1 MHIGIVADGGYEKG
15 MGHVVR
21 MKRLADELKQCG
33 LITFYTN
40 QESEPFLH
48 EEHWN
53 VIVKPE
59 LQQHEFI
66 LREIKSKKLDLL
78 LFDILGAPVEL
89 LKKIKAETDAKIV
102 LFEEKNAKAIQ
113 QSDAVINGIYGDI
126 RSRVYDQGNTR
137 IYEGPDYLILHP
149 AFQTARND
157 YTLKRK
163 CRNIVVAL
171 GGSDPKQLVFK
182 VLAAAGHVPAM
193 KDKNMMFVMGSAS
206 PHQDA
211 VRRQIQKKPQYT
223 VIGQT
228 NDMAGMLKQADAA
241 IVAGGISLY
250 EAICIGVPCLVLS
263 QVEHQTA
270 TAKTFA
276 ELGAALDLGLGEL
289 VSNETLT
296 YQISRIISSYPLR
309 LSLHKAGRPLVDGK
323 GIKRVSAILKD
334 LYDQDIK
341 NM

>member
-1 MHIGIVADGGYEKG
+1 MRIGIFADGGYEKG

-21 MKRLADELKQCG
+21 MKRLAEELKRRC

-40 QESEPFLH
+40 QESEPFLL
-48 EEHWN
+48 EEHWH

-66 LREIKSKKLDLL
+66 LREIKSKNLDLL
-78 LFDILGAPVEL
+78 LFDILGSPDEL
-89 LKKIKAETDAKIV
+89 LSKIKAETDAKIV
-102 LFEEKNAKAIQ
+102 LFEERNPKAID
-113 QSDAVINGIYGDI
+113 QSDVIINGIYGDI

-149 AFQTARND
+149 AFQAARND
-157 YTLKRK
+157 YTLKK
-163 CRNIVVAL
+163 ECRNILVAL
-171 GGSDPKQLVFK
+171 GGSDPKQLIFR
-182 VLAAAGHVPAM
+182 VLAAADQVPAM
-193 KDKNMMFVMGSAS
+193 KDKNTMFVMGSAS
-206 PHQDA
+206 PHQEA

-228 NDMAGMLKQADAA
+228 NDMAGLMKQADAA

-250 EAICIGVPCLVLS
+250 EAVCIGVPCLVLS

-276 ELGAALDLGLGEL
+276 EQGAALNLGLGEL
-289 VSNETLT
+289 VSDETL
-296 YQISRIISSYPLR
+296 IHHMSRLISSYPLR
-309 LSLHKAGRPLVDGK
+309 LSLHNGGRPLVDGK
-323 GIKRVSAILKD
+323 GIKRVSAILQD
-334 LYDQDIK
+334 LYDQ
-341 NM
+341 

>member
-21 MKRLADELKQCG
+21 MKRLAEELKQRC

-48 EEHWN
+48 EEHWH

-59 LQQHEFI
+59 LRQHEFI
-66 LREIKSKKLDLL
+66 LREIKNKHLDLL
-78 LFDILGAPVEL
+78 LFDILDAPAEL
-89 LKKIKAETDAKIV
+89 LRKIKAETDAKIV
-102 LFEEKNAKAIQ
+102 LFEEKNEKAIQ
-113 QSDAVINGIYGDI
+113 LSDAVINGIYGDI
-126 RSRVYDQGNTR
+126 RSRWYDQGNTR

-157 YTLKRK
+157 YTLRKK
-163 CRNIVVAL
+163 CRNILVAL
-171 GGSDPKQLVFK
+171 GGSDPKQLIFK
-182 VLAAAGHVPAM
+182 VLAAADQVPAM
-193 KDKNMMFVMGSAS
+193 KDKNMIFVMGSAS
-206 PHQDA
+206 PHQEA

-228 NDMAGMLKQADAA
+228 SDMAGVMKQADAA

-276 ELGAALDLGLGEL
+276 EQGAALDLGLGEL
-289 VSNETLT
+289 VSDETLI
-296 YQISRIISSYPLR
+296 YQMSRISSSYPLR
-309 LSLHKAGRPLVDGK
+309 LSLHKGGRPLVDGK
-323 GIKRVSAILKD
+323 GIKRVKAILQD
-334 LYDQDIK
+334 LYDQK
-341 NM
+341 L

>member
-48 EEHWN
+48 EEHWH

-59 LQQHEFI
+59 LQQHQFI

-126 RSRVYDQGNTR
+126 SSRVYDQGSTR

-149 AFQTARND
+149 AFQTARNN
-157 YTLKRK
+157 YTIKRK

-193 KDKNMMFVMGSAS
+193 KGKNMMFVMGSAS

-289 VSNETLT
+289 VSDETLT
-296 YQISRIISSYPLR
+296 YQISRIISNYPLR

>member
-48 EEHWN
+48 EEHWH

-78 LFDILGAPVEL
+78 LFDILGAPVRL
-89 LKKIKAETDAKIV
+89 LKKIKAKTDAKIV

-289 VSNETLT
+289 VSDETLT